1 MVRASIG
8 RMELPTRVLSE
19 SPPSLP
25 QELLTKKELARR
37 LRVSE
42 RKIELDQTLPRI
54 RRGRTV
60 RFDWNEVLGFLKSR
74 EK

>member
-1 MVRASIG
+1 MGEVRRTYFEAIMQVSS
-8 RMELPTRVLSE
+8 LPTNE
-19 SPPSLP
+19 PIPS

-54 RRGRTV
+54 RWGRTV
-60 RFDWNEVLGFLKSR
+60 RFDWNEVLEFLKL
-74 EK
+74 